1 MIPATRPP
9 LRSATAGFSLIALFA
24 FTACDN
30 APAQG
35 KQKVSARAPTEEP
48 AEQRE
53 QSRTVELA
61 FDESQGS
68 VGFVGAKI
76 TGKHE
81 GAFEDF
87 SGKVTLVD
95 GDPEK
100 SQVRVTIRTTS
111 VQVEPEKLENHLRS
125 SEFFDVERFPTAT
138 FVSTAIAKGGPAD
151 ATHTVTGNL
160 ELHGVK
166 KSISFPANIT
176 LKDDLVS
183 IDSEFA
189 INRKDFGIVY
199 PGMPDDLIQDDVLIK
214 LKVHPKKS

>member
-1 MIPATRPP
+1 MIPTNTPA
-9 LRSATAGFSLIALFA
+9 LRSVSAGASLIALFA
-24 FTACDN
+24 ITACDN
-30 APAQG
+30 QPAEG
-35 KQKVSARAPTEEP
+35 KQKVSAQAPVN
-48 AEQRE
+48 EQATQQE
-53 QSRTVELA
+53 QAVELA

-81 GAFEDF
+81 GHFEDF
-87 SGKVTLVD
+87 DGKISLIE

-100 SQVRVTIRTTS
+100 GRVRVTISTAS
-111 VQVEPEKLENHLRS
+111 VQVEPEKLEKHLRS
-125 SEFFDVERFPTAT
+125 ADFFDVERFPTAT
-138 FVSTAIAKGGPAD
+138 FVSTAITKGGAEG

-166 KSISFPANIT
+166 KSISFPANIAV
-176 LKDDLVS
+176 KGDHVS

-214 LKVHPKKS
+214 LKIHPKKS